1 MLPCALMSNPAE
13 VPATLSTTSPSYC
26 GLHNHY
32 QPNME
37 VVPNAPGTGKQR
49 ADLRTLTDDIERA
62 GSKFERPDTFEP
74 VDLWAKFEPP
84 SISRGVLPDVV
95 ERFALDQSRATG
107 GDIAGIAAGALA
119 VCAAAIPDDIKVQV
133 KRHNPDWQEAARL
146 WVALVGP
153 VSSMKTPIMATVV
166 RPLRSIDCELMRT
179 HQQMRAGYDQLAAE
193 ERRAC
198 APPKQKRVLLQDT
211 TIEAAQEVIKDS
223 PNGLLCYQDE
233 LSGWFGAM
241 DKYSGGRGA
250 AKDRAFWL
258 EAYNGKPYAVNR
270 VGRGAVLIEN
280 LSVSMLGG
288 IQPEPIR
295 KLADDSQDDGLLQR
309 LLPIVLRPAVVGHDE
324 APDAVVTDYAQ
335 LIRDLYQLNI
345 SLIGGASPDQPKT
358 LKLSDGAHAIRHE
371 LENKHL
377 ELQRCET
384 INRKLAAHIGKY
396 NGLFARLCVV
406 WHCVDHPTGAL
417 PAEIPEETARQVADF
432 LHGFLLPHA
441 LAFYA
446 GVLGLSNDH
455 DRLTAVAGYIL
466 ARRLERITNRDVQ
479 RGDSTMRRLDRRD
492 IQSIFDQLDAL
503 GWIRREAGPRPTD
516 QPHWLVNPAVHRK
529 FADRARAEAERRQK
543 DRALIAGLTERAGE
557 GQSRA

>member
-1 MLPCALMSNPAE
+1 MSNPAE
-13 VPATLSTTSPSYC
+13 VPATLSTTSLSYC
-26 GLHNHY
+26 RLPIHH
-32 QPNME
+32 QPSME
-37 VVPNAPGTGKQR
+37 VVPKALGTGKQC
-49 ADLRTLTDDIERA
+49 AEPRTLTEDLDRT
-62 GSKFERPDTFEP
+62 GSKFERADIFEP

-84 SISRGVLPDVV
+84 SISPGVLPDIV

-133 KRHNPDWQEAARL
+133 KRHNADWQEAARL

-166 RPLRSIDCELMRT
+166 RPLRSIDCELMRS
-179 HQQMRAGYDQLAAE
+179 HQQARASYDQLAAE
-193 ERRAC
+193 ERRASG
-198 APPKQKRVLLQDT
+198 PPKQKRVLLQDT

-223 PNGLLCYQDE
+223 PNGLLCYHDE

-258 EAYNGKPYAVNR
+258 EAYNGKSYAVNR

-295 KLADDSQDDGLLQR
+295 RLSEDSQDDGLLQR
-309 LLPIVLRPAVVGHDE
+309 LMPIVLRPAVVGQDE
-324 APDAVVTDYAQ
+324 APNAVVTDYSQ
-335 LIRDLYQLNI
+335 LIRDLCQLNS
-345 SLIGGASPDQPKT
+345 SLIGGSSPDQAKT

-371 LENKHL
+371 LEIKHL

-406 WHCVDHPTGAL
+406 WHCIEHSTGVL
-417 PAEIPEETARQVADF
+417 PAEIPEETARQVAGF

-466 ARRLERITNRDVQ
+466 ARRLEKITNRDVQ
-479 RGDSTMRRLDRRD
+479 RGDSTMRKLDRRD
-492 IQSIFDQLDAL
+492 VHSIFDQLDAL
-503 GWIRREAGPRPTD
+503 GWITREAGPRPTH
-516 QPHWLVNPAVHRK
+516 QLHWLVNPAVHRK
-529 FADRARAEAERRQK
+529 FADRARTEADRRQK
-543 DRALIAGLTERAGE
+543 DRALIAGLMERAEE
-557 GQSRA
+557 GRSRA

>member
-1 MLPCALMSNPAE
+1 
-13 VPATLSTTSPSYC
+13 
-26 GLHNHY
+26 
-32 QPNME
+32 ME
-37 VVPNAPGTGKQR
+37 VVPDAPGTGKQC
-49 ADLRTLTDDIERA
+49 AELRTREDLERA
-62 GSKFERPDTFEP
+62 GSKFERPDIFEP

-84 SISRGVLPDVV
+84 SISRGVLPDIV

-146 WVALVGP
+146 WIALVGP

-166 RPLRSIDCELMRT
+166 RPLRSIDCELMRA
-179 HQQMRAGYDQLAAE
+179 HQQTRAGYDQLGAE

-280 LSVSMLGG
+280 LSVSILGG

-295 KLADDSQDDGLLQR
+295 RLAEDSQDDGLLQR

-324 APDAVVTDYAQ
+324 ATDPIVTDYAQ
-335 LIRDLYQLNI
+335 LIRDLYQLNS
-345 SLIGGASPDQPKT
+345 SLIGGSSPDQPKT
-358 LKLSDGAHAIRHE
+358 LKLSKGAHAIRHE

-377 ELQRCET
+377 ELQKCET

-406 WHCVDHPTGAL
+406 WHCVEHPIGVL

-479 RGDSTMRRLDRRD
+479 RGDRTMRRLDRRD

-503 GWIRREAGPRPTD
+503 GWIGRETGPRPTD

-529 FADRARAEAERRQK
+529 FADRARAEAERRHK
-543 DRALIAGLTERAGE
+543 DRALIAGLMERADE